1 MAGVYDREASQ
12 LMGKE
17 AYEYILEKV
26 RRGVITAQH
35 FNDISA
41 QLHPHV
47 RGSHLRRVMEAG
59 RMCDE
64 AEFRCL
70 LSDWF
75 CKEMCD
81 LDQRAVLKRLATI
94 FRSTA
99 VSLPE
104 VGKFLEQC
112 WENVNLKVKAVKVV
126 VMLGESGAGKSSL
139 GNCLLGLDSTAGF
152 KVSSET
158 NSCTKDTRE
167 IRGFWIKNGSECVI
181 IDTPGLN
188 DSDNEDTDHIRGIV
202 EFLRQKGRVNC
213 FLVVRNGHNVRMNHS
228 FRTMLS
234 TFELTFGD
242 EFWQHMVIGVTHTG
256 YFDHPDEQA
265 SSKRWKKTIN
275 ERFPKSADKSL
286 TTVVLDSRRKDHIRF
301 QENAKELWNLVSSM
315 PCFDCKDL
323 TAVKTELDQ
332 VKTKNQALQEE
343 NERLRDLAGVTVS
356 LSF

>member
-1 MAGVYDREASQ
+1 MAAVYDRDASQ
-12 LMGKE
+12 RMGKE

-26 RRGVITAQH
+26 SRGVITAQH

-47 RGSHLRRVMEAG
+47 RGSHLRRVGAG

-64 AEFRCL
+64 AEFRCM

-75 CKEMCD
+75 GQEMYD
-81 LDQRAVLKRLATI
+81 LDQRTVLKRLITI
-94 FRSTA
+94 FCSAA

-104 VGKFLEQC
+104 VGKALKQCLEN
-112 WENVNLKVKAVKVV
+112 ENLKVKAVKVV

-139 GNCLLGLDSTAGF
+139 GNCLLALDSTAGF

-158 NSCTKDTRE
+158 ASCTKDTSE
-167 IRGFWIKNGSECVI
+167 IRGFWTENGSECVI

-202 EFLRQKGRVNC
+202 EFLRDKERVNC
-213 FLVVRNGHNVRMNHS
+213 FLVVRNGHNIRMNHS

-234 TFELTFGD
+234 TFELTFGE
-242 EFWQHMVIGVTHTG
+242 EFWHHVVIGLTHTG
-256 YFDHPDEQA
+256 YIDHSKEEA
-265 SSKRWKKTIN
+265 CIKRWKKTIN
-275 ERFPKSADKSL
+275 ERFPKSANKSL
-286 TTVVLDSRRKDHIRF
+286 TTVVLDAERKDHICF
-301 QENAKELWNLVSSM
+301 QENAKDLWNLVSSM

-332 VKTKNQALQEE
+332 VKTKNLELQEE
-343 NERLRDLAGVTVS
+343 VARLRDLAGVS
-356 LSF
+356 